1 MKKANFNLYIW
12 LNDGLQ
18 YLFVCTYLNSN
29 LMNTKLLLLS
39 WEGSWFCT
47 SAKFSEWPCQTMLCF
62 CFGQERKVFSS
73 SYQKENTFLLWRLI
87 FSLTRIYFLWLTFPM
102 FTKYR
107 KVKKMVF
114 RNLFSWKQ
122 TRHKYIWLEK
132 NIKSLFLVFFNNFN
146 ILIKK

>member
-1 MKKANFNLYIW
+1 MTGCNIYLCVRILIPIWWTWNYCFYLEKALDFVRVLNLVNDHVRRCYVFVLVKKGKCFP
-12 LNDGLQ
+12 
-18 YLFVCTYLNSN
+18 
-29 LMNTKLLLLS
+29 LLI
-39 WEGSWFCT
+39 
-47 SAKFSEWPCQTMLCF
+47 K
-62 CFGQERKVFSS
+62 RK
-73 SYQKENTFLLWRLI
+73 NTFLLWRLI

-132 NIKSLFLVFFNNFN
+132 NIKSLFFSVFLI
-146 ILIKK
+146 ILIY